1 MMLGPERYM
10 TDPPPPDTRVADD
23 ARRDR
28 TGKRWD
34 LMAADVEDK
43 RRTINELLHGDRKAA
58 LADLRGGREP
68 QGRAYLVTDDF
79 VPPIGRVRRGWVI
92 EIAGRVAGMERYV
105 MALEDEN
112 GFDDGLSAIEILF
125 R

>member
-1 MMLGPERYM
+1 
-10 TDPPPPDTRVADD
+10 
-23 ARRDR
+23 
-28 TGKRWD
+28 
-34 LMAADVEDK
+34 MAADVEDK

-68 QGRAYLVTDDF
+68 QGRAYLVTQDF

-92 EIAGRVAGMERYV
+92 EVAGGVAGMERYI
-105 MALEDEN
+105 MPLEDEN
-112 GFDDGLSAIEILF
+112 GFDDGLSAIKILF